1 MDWVYYFILLG
12 LLVAAICLQAIA
24 LPGLWVM
31 VAATLGYAWL
41 THFAHLGW
49 GAWAAVLGLALCAEA
64 TEFLA
69 SSTGAKKAGGSKR
82 AMLGAVV
89 GAVLGGIL
97 LSIPVPIVGT
107 IVGVCIGAFAGAAG
121 VELLIHG
128 EAEKSTRV
136 GFGAA
141 KGALVG
147 ILIKLTFGVLIILL
161 VAWRALPT
169 GGRPVPVPAPANPPA
184 PAAQPAAEPA
194 TQP

>member
-1 MDWVYYFILLG
+1 MDWLYYFLLLAV
-12 LLVAAICLQAIA
+12 LLAALGVQLIA
-24 LPGLWVM
+24 LPGLWIM

-41 THFAHLGW
+41 THFAYLGW
-49 GAWAAVLGLALCAEA
+49 GAWAAVLGVVACAEA

-107 IVGVCIGAFAGAAG
+107 IVGVCVGAFAGAAG

-141 KGALVG
+141 KGALAG
-147 ILIKLTFGVLIILL
+147 ILIKLTFGVLVILL
-161 VAWRALPT
+161 VAWRALPL
-169 GGRPVPVPAPANPPA
+169 GGGTAPTT
-184 PAAQPAAEPA
+184 QPAPA
-194 TQP
+194 TQPTIAPATQP

>member
-1 MDWVYYFILLG
+1 MDWLYYFILLG
-12 LLVAAICLQAIA
+12 VIVAGLCIQVLA
-24 LPGLWVM
+24 LPGLWLM

-41 THFAHLGW
+41 THFAYLGW
-49 GAWAAVLGLALCAEA
+49 GAWGVVLGLVLCAEA

-69 SSTGAKKAGGSKR
+69 GSAGAKKAGGSKR

-89 GAVLGGIL
+89 GGVLGGIL
-97 LSIPVPIVGT
+97 LSIPVPVVGT
-107 IVGVCIGAFAGAAG
+107 IVGVCVGAFAGAAG

-147 ILIKLTFGVLIILL
+147 ILTKLTFGVVILL
-161 VAWRALPT
+161 IVAWRALPV
-169 GGRPVPVPAPANPPA
+169 GGKSAPVPTPTSHT
-184 PAAQPAAEPA
+184 EPS
-194 TQP
+194 TQTTSAS